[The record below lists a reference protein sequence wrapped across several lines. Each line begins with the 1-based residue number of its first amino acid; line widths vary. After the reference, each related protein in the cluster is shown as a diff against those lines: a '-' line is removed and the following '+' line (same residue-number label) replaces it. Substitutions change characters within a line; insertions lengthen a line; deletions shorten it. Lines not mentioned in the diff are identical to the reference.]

1 MSNAT
6 TAAPNLTPINAPV
19 NTPTPSAAVELTPA
33 NPSITVTAPTS
44 SVAVTAPNTSVAV
57 RFQLVVTDNLGQ
69 ESAPAYA
76 TVSVQGPPV
85 AVLTAT
91 PGTVQA
97 GNVINLSAAGSSSG
111 GSIASY
117 KFSLVPAAG

>member
-1 MSNAT
+1 M
-6 TAAPNLTPINAPV
+6 PNLTPVNPGPQPATTPAPS
-19 NTPTPSAAVELTPA
+19 TPVQLTPA
-33 NPSITVTAPTS
+33 SPSTTVTAPTS
-44 SVAVTAPNTSVAV
+44 SVEVTVPNATGTV

-69 ESAPAYA
+69 QSAPAYA
-76 TVSVQGPPV
+76 TVSLQGPPV

-97 GNVINLSAAGSSSG
+97 GGAIQLSGAGSTTG

-117 KFSLVPAAG
+117 TFSLVPAAG